1 MYRLKRILLMPPIPQ
16 ATIDRVLE
24 ATDIVELIGS
34 FIALKKLGQSFQ
46 GLCPCRKKQSSIL
59 SIHLSVPAGKWV
71 PDLETCFRVRP
82 IPLV

>member
-1 MYRLKRILLMPPIPQ
+1 MYRLIRILLMPPIPQ

-46 GLCPCRKKQSSIL
+46 SLCPFHEDKSPS
-59 SIHLSVPAGKWV
+59 LSVSRRKRSSAALAAAQAV
-71 PDLETCFRVRP
+71 TRL
-82 IPLV
+82 LS